1 MSGSFV
7 VAFDVGTSGVKA
19 VLADMGGRVAA
30 SRYEPYGLRCGDGG
44 HAEQDLEEIYGR
56 LGAASRALLDTRGIA
71 PERIEAVSVTAQMF
85 NLVPFHAAG
94 GPLAPMLSWLDT
106 RSAPQARALATRV
119 DAAEQFRRFGAII
132 TAKDVIPKIL
142 WLKRERADLW
152 ARTAKL
158 LDCKE
163 AMVALLT
170 GAFVTDHAGASAF
183 RLADPEA
190 GGWDE
195 DRCRLAGLR
204 PSLLPDV
211 AAATEVAGGLTD
223 AAAAETGL
231 LAGTPVMVGAG
242 DVPASQVGAGA
253 VEHGDAHVSL
263 GTAVYFGVTL
273 DRPVADPGRQL
284 GVLGHMDPK
293 RFILWLEIATGGGA
307 LAWLLRVLGGARG
320 TVGTVGA
327 RGAGE
332 ARGTGGTGGISG
344 TGGTGGAG
352 SALGHAEV
360 DRLVAERMNDGGSLL
375 FLPWLSGER
384 VPLFD
389 DHARAAFIGLDLH
402 HDHGH
407 LALAVMEGVAHQM
420 RWALEYAEAFGE
432 PVGALRAV
440 GGGGIGASWTQ
451 VIANVLGRPLETIRD
466 PQDAA
471 ARGAA
476 ACALVG
482 LGGQSGFGFLKEAVE
497 VERTVTPDAAHRPRH
512 DRLHAAYQALYHA
525 LAPIYRTYRTVGT
538 EGGS

>member
-19 VLADMGGRVAA
+19 VLADLRGRVAA
-30 SRYEPYGLRCGDGG
+30 SRYEPYGLYCRDGG
-44 HAEQDLEEIYGR
+44 QAEQDIGEIYGR
-56 LGAASRALLDTRGIA
+56 LGAASRALLDRQGVR
-71 PERIEAVSVTAQMF
+71 PERIEAVSITAQMF
-85 NLVPFHAAG
+85 NVVPFCASG
-94 GPLAPMLSWLDT
+94 EPLALMLSWLDT
-106 RSAPQARALATRV
+106 RSAPQARALAARV
-119 DAAEQFRRFGAII
+119 DAGEQFRRFGAVI
-132 TAKDVIPKIL
+132 TAKDILPKIL
-142 WLKRERADLW
+142 WLQEERPDLW

-183 RLADPEA
+183 RLADLDA
-190 GGWDE
+190 GCWDE
-195 DRCRLAGLR
+195 ERCRVAGVR
-204 PSLLPDV
+204 PSLLPEV
-211 AAATEVAGGLTD
+211 AAATEVAGRLTD

-231 LAGTPVMVGAG
+231 LPGTPVVVGAG

-263 GTAVYFGVTL
+263 GTAVYFGITL
-273 DRPVADPGRQL
+273 DRPAADPGRQL

-307 LAWLLRVLGGARG
+307 LAWLLRVLGGA
-320 TVGTVGA
+320 
-327 RGAGE
+327 
-332 ARGTGGTGGISG
+332 
-344 TGGTGGAG
+344 G
-352 SALGHAEV
+352 SALSHAEV
-360 DRLVAERMNDGGSLL
+360 DRLASERMDDGGSLL

-389 DHARAAFIGLDLH
+389 DHARAAFVGLDLH

-432 PVGALRAV
+432 PVGTLRAV

-451 VIANVLGRPLETIRD
+451 VIADVLGRPLETIRN

-482 LGGQSGFGFLKEAVE
+482 LGVEPGFTFLKEATE
-497 VERTVTPDAAHRPRH
+497 VERTVVPEAAHRLRH
-512 DRLHAAYQALYHA
+512 DRLHETYQALYRA
-525 LAPIYRTYRTVGT
+525 LAPIYREAGA
-538 EGGS
+538 S

>member
-1 MSGSFV
+1 VRSVSGSFV

-44 HAEQDLEEIYGR
+44 EAEQDLDEIYGR
-56 LGAASRALLDTRGIA
+56 LGAASRTLLDTQRVA

-94 GPLAPMLSWLDT
+94 EPLAPMLSWLDT
-106 RSAPQARALATRV
+106 RSAPQAQALAARV
-119 DAAEQFRRFGAII
+119 DAAEQFQRFDAII

-142 WLKRERADLW
+142 WLQEERPDLW

-183 RLADPEA
+183 RLADLEA

-204 PSLLPDV
+204 PSLLPEV
-211 AAATEVAGGLTD
+211 AAATEVAGRLTD

-263 GTAVYFGVTL
+263 GTAVYFGITL
-273 DRPVADPGRQL
+273 DRPLADPGRQL

-307 LAWLLRVLGGARG
+307 LAWLLRVLGGA
-320 TVGTVGA
+320 
-327 RGAGE
+327 
-332 ARGTGGTGGISG
+332 
-344 TGGTGGAG
+344 G

-360 DRLVAERMNDGGSLL
+360 DRLVAERMGEGGSLL

-389 DHARAAFIGLDLH
+389 DHARAAFVGLDLH

-432 PVGALRAV
+432 PVGTLRAV

-482 LGGQSGFGFLKEAVE
+482 LGARPGFGFLKETVE

-512 DRLHAAYQALYHA
+512 DHLHATYQALYHA
-525 LAPIYRTYRTVGT
+525 LAPIYRTVRTA
-538 EGGS
+538 GGS